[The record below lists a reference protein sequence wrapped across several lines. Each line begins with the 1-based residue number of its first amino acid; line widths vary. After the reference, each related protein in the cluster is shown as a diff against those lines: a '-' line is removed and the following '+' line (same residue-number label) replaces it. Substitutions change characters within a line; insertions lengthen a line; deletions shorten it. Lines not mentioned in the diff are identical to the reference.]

1 VSNIIEV
8 VNLTRIY
15 NSETVL
21 HGVSFDV
28 KEGETV
34 ALIGP
39 SGAGKST
46 LLRCIAGLEPI
57 QEGSVEFSKTLV
69 ASSEKQLNQL
79 SGEIGML
86 FQQFNLFSHLTALE
100 NINLGLI
107 KVKGLDKIDATEQAH
122 ALLNRVGLTDRANH
136 YPFELSG
143 GQQQRLAIARALAM
157 KPKVMLFDEPTSALD
172 PEYTREVLNVIRELS
187 NSGMTVLIVTH
198 EMNFAREISNRVIF
212 MDKGTII
219 EQGQTEEVFT
229 NPKKIRT
236 TQFLQQILGI

>member
-1 VSNIIEV
+1 MSKIIEV
-8 VNLTRIY
+8 LNLSRIY
-15 NSETVL
+15 NSEAVL
-21 HGVSFDV
+21 HDVSFDV
-28 KEGETV
+28 MKGETV

-57 QEGSVEFSKTLV
+57 QEGSVVFSGTIV
-69 ASSEKQLNQL
+69 ASSEKQLTQL

-86 FQQFNLFSHLTALE
+86 FQQFNLFSHLTALG
-100 NINLGLI
+100 NITLGLI
-107 KVKGLDKIDATEQAH
+107 RVKGLNKIDATEQAQS
-122 ALLNRVGLTDRANH
+122 LLNRVGLADRANH

-198 EMNFAREISNRVIF
+198 EMNFAREISNRMVF
-212 MDKGTII
+212 MEKGTII
-219 EQGQTEEVFT
+219 EQGKTEEVFKS
-229 NPKKIRT
+229 PKKIRT
-236 TQFLQQILGI
+236 AQFLQQILGI

>member
-1 VSNIIEV
+1 MPKIIEV
-8 VNLTRIY
+8 LNLSRIY

-21 HGVSFDV
+21 QGVSFDV
-28 KEGETV
+28 IAGETV

-57 QEGSVEFSKTLV
+57 QEGSVVFSGTIV
-69 ASSEKQLNQL
+69 ASSEKQLTQL

-86 FQQFNLFSHLTALE
+86 FQQFNLFSHLTALG
-100 NINLGLI
+100 NITLGLI
-107 KVKGLDKIDATEQAH
+107 RVKGLNRIDATEQAQS
-122 ALLNRVGLTDRANH
+122 LLNRVGLADRANH

-198 EMNFAREISNRVIF
+198 EMNFAREISNRMVF
-212 MDKGTII
+212 MEKGSII
-219 EQGQTEEVFT
+219 EQGKTEEVFKS
-229 NPKKIRT
+229 PKKIRT
-236 TQFLQQILGI
+236 AQFLQQILGI

>member
-1 VSNIIEV
+1 MQ
-8 VNLTRIY
+8 NLSRIY
-15 NSETVL
+15 NSEAVL
-21 HGVSFDV
+21 HDVSFDV
-28 KEGETV
+28 MEGETV

-57 QEGSVEFSKTLV
+57 QEGSVAFSGILV
-69 ASSEKQLNQL
+69 ASSEKQLTQL
-79 SGEIGML
+79 SGDIGML
-86 FQQFNLFSHLTALE
+86 FQQFNLFSHLTALG
-100 NINLGLI
+100 NITLGLI
-107 KVKGLDKIDATEQAH
+107 RVKGLDKTHATEQAQ

-157 KPKVMLFDEPTSALD
+157 EPKVMLFDEPTSALD
-172 PEYTREVLNVIRELS
+172 PEYTREVLKVIRELS

-198 EMNFAREISNRVIF
+198 EMNFAREISNRMVF

-219 EQGQTEEVFT
+219 EQGKTEEVFT

-236 TQFLQQILGI
+236 AQFLQQILGV

>member
-1 VSNIIEV
+1 MSKIIEV
-8 VNLTRIY
+8 QNLSRIY
-15 NSETVL
+15 NSEAVL
-21 HGVSFDV
+21 HDVSFDV
-28 KEGETV
+28 MEGETV

-57 QEGSVEFSKTLV
+57 QEGSVAFSGILV
-69 ASSEKQLNQL
+69 ASSEKQLTQL
-79 SGEIGML
+79 SGDIGML
-86 FQQFNLFSHLTALE
+86 FQQFNLFSHLTALG
-100 NINLGLI
+100 NITLGLI
-107 KVKGLDKIDATEQAH
+107 RVKGLDKTHATEQAQ

-157 KPKVMLFDEPTSALD
+157 EPKVMLFDEPTSALD
-172 PEYTREVLNVIRELS
+172 PEYTREVLKVIRELS

-198 EMNFAREISNRVIF
+198 EMNFAREISNRMVF

-219 EQGQTEEVFT
+219 EQGKTEEVFT

-236 TQFLQQILGI
+236 AQFLQQILGV

>member
-1 VSNIIEV
+1 VSKIIEV
-8 VNLTRIY
+8 LNLSRIY
-15 NSETVL
+15 NSEAVL
-21 HGVSFDV
+21 HDVSFDV
-28 KEGETV
+28 MKGETV

-57 QEGSVEFSKTLV
+57 QEGSVVFSGTIV
-69 ASSEKQLNQL
+69 ASSEKQLTQL

-86 FQQFNLFSHLTALE
+86 FQQFNLFSHLTALG
-100 NINLGLI
+100 NITLGLI
-107 KVKGLDKIDATEQAH
+107 RVKGLNKIDATEQAQS
-122 ALLNRVGLTDRANH
+122 LLNRVGLADRANH

-198 EMNFAREISNRVIF
+198 EMNFAREISNRMVF
-212 MDKGTII
+212 MEKGTII
-219 EQGQTEEVFT
+219 EQGKTEEVFKS
-229 NPKKIRT
+229 PKKIRT
-236 TQFLQQILGI
+236 AQFLQQILGI

>member
-1 VSNIIEV
+1 MPKIIEV
-8 VNLTRIY
+8 LNLSRIY

-21 HGVSFDV
+21 QGVSFDV
-28 KEGETV
+28 IAGETV

-57 QEGSVEFSKTLV
+57 QEGSVVFSGTIV
-69 ASSEKQLNQL
+69 ASSEKQLTQL

-86 FQQFNLFSHLTALE
+86 FQQFNLFSHLTALG
-100 NINLGLI
+100 NITLGLI
-107 KVKGLDKIDATEQAH
+107 RVKGLNRIDATEQAQS
-122 ALLNRVGLTDRANH
+122 LLNRVGLADRANH

-198 EMNFAREISNRVIF
+198 EMNFAREISNRMVF
-212 MDKGTII
+212 MEKGTII
-219 EQGQTEEVFT
+219 EQGKTEEVFKS
-229 NPKKIRT
+229 PKKIRT
-236 TQFLQQILGI
+236 AQFLQQILGI